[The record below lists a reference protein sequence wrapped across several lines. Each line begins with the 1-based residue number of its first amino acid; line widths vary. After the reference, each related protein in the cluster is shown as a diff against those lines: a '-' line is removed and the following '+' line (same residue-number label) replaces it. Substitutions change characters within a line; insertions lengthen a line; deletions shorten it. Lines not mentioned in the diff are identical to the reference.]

1 MQVKYS
7 NEGAEPLLLADVKTY
22 LKVDYTDEDA
32 LITSLITAVRQKIE
46 EYTGLA
52 LVVKTVEVF
61 LPYLP
66 EEVKLPFPEHDS
78 ITEIKLNGIA
88 STGYTVKGL
97 AQFIVKP
104 NLVFDSSAIEENSF
118 YAKYTTTG
126 NCPEAIKQE
135 MLRLIDEKY
144 RNRGNTFEG
153 SIAELSENTY
163 ANLAQFC
170 LM

>member
-7 NEGAEPLLLADVKTY
+7 GVGAEPLSLADVKTY
-22 LKVDYTDEDA
+22 LKVDYSDEDD

-52 LVVKTVEVF
+52 LVIKTVEIF

-66 EEVKLPFPEHDS
+66 DEFKLPFPNHDA
-78 ITEIKLNGIA
+78 ITEIKLNGVV
-88 STGYTVKGL
+88 STGYTSKGL
-97 AQFIVKP
+97 TQFIVKP
-104 NLVFDSSAIEENSF
+104 NIVFDSSAVEENSF

-163 ANLAQFC
+163 SNLAQFC